1 MTTLSSTQ
9 GAPNIARAQPDTGTA
24 YAGSKLLGRV
34 AFVTGGTRGIGAA
47 ICRSL
52 ASQGAAVGA
61 GYSGN
66 DEAAARF
73 REPFERDFPGQG
85 FSVHKGDIGNGD
97 DCRRTVEEVIEQ
109 HGRLDI
115 LV

>member
-1 MTTLSSTQ
+1 MTTLSSTHDD
-9 GAPNIARAQPDTGTA
+9 PNIAQAEPDPGTA
-24 YAGSKLLGRV
+24 VAGSKLLGRV
-34 AFVTGGTRGIGAA
+34 AFVTGGTRGIGGA

-73 REPFERDFPGQG
+73 REA
-85 FSVHKGDIGNGD
+85 
-97 DCRRTVEEVIEQ
+97 
-109 HGRLDI
+109 
-115 LV
+115 